1 MSHEDFLENDAPGQ
15 DFSYALEN
23 YLEACADGTQENLN
37 LSEEEFNYIID
48 HFIDK
53 ENDVE
58 ALKVCRLAFAQHPY
72 SLDLLIK
79 FADTLVVTG
88 DLDNAKSLLDT
99 YSDSYN
105 ESAEIMYLY
114 ARINVHKHDFEAA
127 RNCFSRVEQQN
138 NSHGNHY
145 EAILA
150 ISQDCIDESNFQEA
164 LYYLQ
169 KALEIAPDLYEYFN
183 DMAYCYEKLDKLDLS
198 VQYYNKYLDKDPFN
212 DNVWFNLGTIY
223 ARQGDYEKAIDAFEY
238 SLALNGKNSSSLYNM
253 AVVYLNLEQFQKSVD
268 FFNSF
273 LECEPDSIAGYIGL
287 ANARMGLADYSGARE
302 AFAKANELDPSCVE
316 VNLGVEA
323 ISAVEHY
330 IKGDKYSFYTRVNYI
345 MGIDK
350 TWVDTLMKL
359 LPELNDDKEFMNY
372 LKMVRKTDN

>member
-1 MSHEDFLENDAPGQ
+1 
-15 DFSYALEN
+15 
-23 YLEACADGTQENLN
+23 
-37 LSEEEFNYIID
+37 
-48 HFIDK
+48 
-53 ENDVE
+53 
-58 ALKVCRLAFAQHPY
+58 
-72 SLDLLIK
+72 
-79 FADTLVVTG
+79 
-88 DLDNAKSLLDT
+88 
-99 YSDSYN
+99 
-105 ESAEIMYLY
+105 
-114 ARINVHKHDFEAA
+114 
-127 RNCFSRVEQQN
+127 
-138 NSHGNHY
+138 
-145 EAILA
+145 
-150 ISQDCIDESNFQEA
+150 
-164 LYYLQ
+164 
-169 KALEIAPDLYEYFN
+169 
-183 DMAYCYEKLDKLDLS
+183 
-198 VQYYNKYLDKDPFN
+198 
-212 DNVWFNLGTIY
+212 
-223 ARQGDYEKAIDAFEY
+223 
-238 SLALNGKNSSSLYNM
+238 M

>member
-1 MSHEDFLENDAPGQ
+1 MNHEDFLENDAQGQ

-23 YLEACADGTQENLN
+23 YMQACSEGSEESTV
-37 LSEEEFNYIID
+37 LSEEEYNYIID

-58 ALKVCRLAFAQHPY
+58 ALKACRIAFSHHPY

-88 DLDNAKSLLDT
+88 DLDNARTLLDT
-99 YSDSYN
+99 YSDSYT

-114 ARINVHKHDFEAA
+114 ARISVHKQDFEGA
-127 RNCFSRVEQQN
+127 REYFNKVAEQHN
-138 NSHGNHY
+138 GHGNHY

-150 ISQDCIDESNFQEA
+150 ISQDCIDESNFSEA
-164 LYYLQ
+164 LHYLQ
-169 KALEIAPDLYEYFN
+169 KAIEIAPDLYEYFN
-183 DMAYCYEKLDKLDLS
+183 DMAYCYEKLDELDLS

-223 ARQGDYEKAIDAFEY
+223 ARKAEFDNAIEAFEY
-238 SLALNGKNSSSLYNM
+238 SLALNEKNSSSLYNM
-253 AVVYLNLEQFQKSVD
+253 AVVYLNLEQFPKSVE

-287 ANARMGLADYSGARE
+287 ANAKMGLNDFTGARE

-330 IKGDKYSFYTRVNYI
+330 IKGDKYSFYTRVNFI
-345 MGIDK
+345 MGIDS
-350 TWVDTLMKL
+350 TWVDTLVKI
-359 LPELNDDKEFMNY
+359 LPELKEDKEFMNY
-372 LKMVRKTDN
+372 LKMVRKSEK